1 MVEGSTSESSSG
13 VTAGEASSPSSSSST
28 ESTASGNGPTK
39 NGSSKSHASTTKAS
53 SSDGAEKELL
63 NGMSKEKYMS
73 FKPQSPDRIK
83 SSPMEVIVDHGVERA
98 IKVLKRKLIK
108 EGLFKELK
116 SRRYYSKPSEEK
128 KRKLKESLKKIR
140 KEEARRQ
147 KSQMM
152 F

>member
-1 MVEGSTSESSSG
+1 VEAEL
-13 VTAGEASSPSSSSST
+13 EN
-28 ESTASGNGPTK
+28 ENK
-39 NGSSKSHASTTKAS
+39 
-53 SSDGAEKELL
+53 EKELL

-73 FKPQSPDRIK
+73 FKPQSSERAK
-83 SSPMEVIVDHGVERA
+83 LAAMEVVVDHGVEKA
-98 IKVLKRKLIK
+98 IKILKRKLIK

-116 SRRYYSKPSEEK
+116 ARRYYSKPSEEK

-140 KEEARRQ
+140 KEESRRQ

>member
-1 MVEGSTSESSSG
+1 MVEGSTSESSGEETPVSSG
-13 VTAGEASSPSSSSST
+13 QAPA
-28 ESTASGNGPTK
+28 K
-39 NGSSKSHASTTKAS
+39 NGATSSKRSAKAQDSH
-53 SSDGAEKELL
+53 DQKELL
-63 NGMSKEKYMS
+63 NGMPKEKYMS
-73 FKPQSPDRIK
+73 FKPPSPDRMK
-83 SSPMEVIVDHGVERA
+83 SSPMEVVVDHGVERA

-116 SRRYYSKPSEEK
+116 SRRYFSKPSEEK

>member
-1 MVEGSTSESSSG
+1 VSVAEYQWLAWPKALTSAKSTVLS
-13 VTAGEASSPSSSSST
+13 AGWK
-28 ESTASGNGPTK
+28 TK
-39 NGSSKSHASTTKAS
+39 LENDSK
-53 SSDGAEKELL
+53 EKELL

-73 FKPQSPDRIK
+73 VKPQSSERAK
-83 SSPMEVIVDHGVERA
+83 LAAMEVVVDHGVEKA

-116 SRRYYSKPSEEK
+116 ARRYYSKPSEEK

-140 KEEARRQ
+140 KEESRRQ

>member
-1 MVEGSTSESSSG
+1 MVEGSTSESEIPGGQEATSANASG
-13 VTAGEASSPSSSSST
+13 TRSASESKSSSP
-28 ESTASGNGPTK
+28 K
-39 NGSSKSHASTTKAS
+39 HASNGNDTHNS
-53 SSDGAEKELL
+53 RGANQSGQEKELL
-63 NGMSKEKYMS
+63 NGMTKDRYMS
-73 FKPQSPDRIK
+73 FKPQSPERLK
-83 SSPMEVIVDHGVERA
+83 YAAMEVVVDHGVERA